1 MRVIILGGDGYLGW
15 PTAMH
20 LAKKSNKVLVI
31 DNYSRRKI
39 AKEEKSLPLFSNI
52 DLVERSRE
60 FYKITKKKIG
70 VKIFDCK
77 NYYRLSRVIR
87 KFKPDAIVHYAEQP
101 SAPYSMVG
109 VKQARYTLQNNL
121 EVTFNTLWS
130 VIENCPKCHIIKLG
144 TMGEYGTPNIDIE
157 EGWLNI
163 KHNNR
168 RDKFLFPRQA
178 SSLYHTTKILD
189 TDLIWFYVRYYNL
202 KVTDLMQGPVYG
214 LETKETKMS
223 NRLLPNFHYDDIFGT
238 VVNRFL
244 VQAIVGHPL
253 TVYGNGN
260 QKRGYINLI
269 DSINCIELA
278 LKNPPKEGM
287 RILNQFTETFTVNQ
301 LAKKIKKAAKNFKIN
316 VKIESLKNPRQE
328 KEKHYYNPKFTGLK
342 KLGLKPTLMTEKLL
356 INMLNLVIKYKSKI
370 NQKIILPRVSW
381 NK

>member
-1 MRVIILGGDGYLGW
+1 MRVLILGGDGYLGW

-60 FYKITKKKIG
+60 FNKITKKKIG

-223 NRLLPNFHYDDIFGT
+223 NSLLPNFHYDDIFGT

-301 LAKKIKKAAKNFKIN
+301 LAHKVKHAAKNLDIN
-316 VKIESLKNPRQE
+316 VKINTLKNPRQE
-328 KEKHYYNPKFTGLK
+328 KENHYYNPKFTGLK